1 MFYQKRADKRHIP
14 LLSMCEM
21 SPVRK
26 ELKRQSL
33 IEKFAFALKLKHSK
47 LFKNKNYTINMLHAD
62 LNALIQEDNMYNNI
76 NYDNWI
82 FKLDQEIIN
91 KVIQLPHVVNPTS
104 SLPEVAN
111 NSNLNNS
118 SDIFD
123 KVENNLVIT
132 KSISQAINP
141 VSSKLID
148 ESKVYPEHNRKLFE
162 LRIKEKE
169 IWGKKAIE
177 NYQSF
182 MEEKKQNKLQMREKK
197 IEMKEMLNKQIQE
210 KKKLTKVQVLDK
222 DDYYT
227 KLILKDKLKYDQTEH
242 EKKNLI
248 KAKLIELDKD
258 RKKFVIEHK
267 KMEEDITTKEK
278 KLDNIYLDNNKKE
291 LENEKEE
298 YLRKKE
304 KEKVYAVNLKELL
317 YAKQNEVN
325 ESKLKDKIE
334 DCKIEKDLLE
344 RLNRRDKLRES
355 YLNSIKAKFEKGQTM
370 SSSTQIHEN
379 FLKEEE
385 MKIKKEIEE
394 EDIRYI
400 IT

>member
-1 MFYQKRADKRHIP
+1 MFYSKRAKKRHIHS
-14 LLSMCEM
+14 LSMCEM
-21 SPVRK
+21 SPFRK
-26 ELKRQSL
+26 EVKRQSL
-33 IEKFAFALKLKHSK
+33 IEKLAFALKLKHSN
-47 LFKNKNYTINMLHAD
+47 LFKNKNYTINMLNAD
-62 LNALIQEDNMYNNI
+62 LNALIHEDNMNNII
-76 NYDNWI
+76 NYDSWI
-82 FKLDQEIIN
+82 FKLNQEIIN
-91 KVIQLPHVVNPTS
+91 KVIQLPNVVNPTS

-111 NSNLNNS
+111 NSNLNIS
-118 SDIFD
+118 SDKFD
-123 KVENNLVIT
+123 MVENNLVIT

-141 VSSKLID
+141 FSSKLID
-148 ESKVYPEHNRKLFE
+148 ESKVYPEYNRKLFE

-169 IWGKKAIE
+169 FWGKKAIE

-210 KKKLTKVQVLDK
+210 KKKLNKVQVSDK

-227 KLILKDKLKYDQTEH
+227 KLILKDRLKDDQTEH

-248 KAKLIELDKD
+248 KAKLIELNKD
-258 RKKFVIEHK
+258 RKKFIIEHK
-267 KMEEDITTKEK
+267 KMKEDITTKEK

-304 KEKVYAVNLKELL
+304 KEKVHAVNLKELL
-317 YAKQNEVN
+317 YAKQNMVN

-334 DCKIEKDLLE
+334 DCKIEKDFLE
-344 RLNRRDKLRES
+344 RLNHRDKLREN
-355 YLNSIKAKFEKGQTM
+355 YLNSIKAKFEKNQTM

-394 EDIRYI
+394 EDIKYI